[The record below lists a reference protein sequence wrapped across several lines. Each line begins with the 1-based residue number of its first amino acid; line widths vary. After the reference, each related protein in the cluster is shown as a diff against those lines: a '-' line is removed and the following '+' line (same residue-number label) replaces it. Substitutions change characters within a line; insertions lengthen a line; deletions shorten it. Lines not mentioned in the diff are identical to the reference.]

1 MTHGKTRILSWCG
14 RVRLTVCVI
23 LLGMAVPAAQA
34 DDYMSPAMAPAEV
47 KARIGTP
54 RVPLMVDLRT
64 PPEFAIAHLPGAV
77 NIPLSELEKRVDEAR
92 PVKGK
97 DLLIYCLNGA
107 RTRQA
112 EPILYAHD
120 INDFYH
126 LEGSLEGW
134 LHDHYP
140 IEKGGVKRNT
150 W

>member
-1 MTHGKTRILSWCG
+1 MYARVLG
-14 RVRLTVCVI
+14 RLIGCVLLLATGTQAVR
-23 LLGMAVPAAQA
+23 A
-34 DDYMSPAMAPAEV
+34 DDYMSPAMTAAQV
-47 KARIGTP
+47 KARLGTP
-54 RVPLMVDLRT
+54 QVPLMVDLRT

-77 NIPLSELEKRVDEAR
+77 NIPLSELEKRVNEAR
-92 PVKGK
+92 PAKGR

-120 INDFYH
+120 IDNFYH

-134 LHDHYP
+134 LKDNYP
-140 IEKGGVKRNT
+140 IEKGGVTKKA